1 VAAKIP
7 NEPEQSVTPEQLY
20 LRRREFIKNAALFTA
35 TASGLGGGLWA
46 FTSRGRVARVKPEAQ
61 ELTVAETPDAGLVDA
76 HGLPIAKRGEYT
88 VKEKLTS
95 FDDISTYNN
104 FYELGL
110 SKSDPAENA
119 RTLKPRPWTIEV
131 AGEVAKPRRIDIDD
145 LLKWFPLEER
155 IYRHR
160 CVEAWSMVVPWLGF
174 PLKALLDKLEPTS
187 NAKYVVFTT
196 LLDVEQ
202 LPGEGTRVLD
212 WPYVEGLRLDEAM
225 NPLTMLVVGLYG
237 KALPNQNGAPLRL
250 VVPWKYGFKGIKSIV
265 KIELTEKQPQ
275 TTWAKATP
283 REYGFYANVN
293 PEVDHPRWSQA
304 SERRI
309 GEFSRRDTLPFNG
322 YGEQVAEL
330 YKGLDP
336 KTLY

>member
-1 VAAKIP
+1 MAAKIP
-7 NEPEQSVTPEQLY
+7 NEAEREVTPEQLY

-35 TASGLGGGLWA
+35 TAGGLGGALWA
-46 FTSRGRVARVKPEAQ
+46 FTSRGRVARVKPEAAP
-61 ELTVAETPDAGLVDA
+61 LVVADAADAGLVDA
-76 HGLPIAKRGEYT
+76 NGLPIAKRGEFT
-88 VKEKLTS
+88 VNEKLTR
-95 FDDISTYNN
+95 FDDVTTYNN

-119 RTLKPRPWTIEV
+119 HTLKPRPWTIEV
-131 AGEVAKPRRIDIDD
+131 GGEVGKPRRIGIDD

-160 CVEAWSMVVPWLGF
+160 CVEAWSMVVPWIGF
-174 PLKALLDKLEPTS
+174 PLKSLLAKLEPTS

-202 LPGEGTRVLD
+202 LPGEGSPVLD
-212 WPYVEGLRLDEAM
+212 WPYIEGLRLDEAM
-225 NPLTMLVVGLYG
+225 NPLTLMTVGLYG

-265 KIELTEKQPQ
+265 KIELTREQPR
-275 TTWAKATP
+275 TTWNKATP
-283 REYGFYANVN
+283 REYGFYGNVN

-322 YGEQVAEL
+322 YGEYVADL